1 MQLAAARASIATGV
15 AIVGASVLVASP
27 VAPPMPDGP
36 DVRLPAGHS
45 VQLTALVNPIA
56 VLTPIFQ
63 QAFQNA
69 GALGQELLHAPAAV
83 AQQIITGQLSTVSEL
98 LRIAGAFGE
107 QFATALGDAPAMLH
121 QAIGQISAGQI
132 TAALNTL
139 TEIVLTPVTGPVLE
153 AIFSGSGPL
162 VDLVDVLSQS
172 LRFVPGVSNAVE
184 LLADPDFLLTV
195 GLGPLQSIYAL
206 NTAVGGTAE
215 TLIAAAKAGDP
226 TAFVN
231 GVTNGV
237 ADILSAVLDRVL
249 NPGTP
254 PYGYDR
260 GLIAAVIEAGKM
272 IIQALV
278 SPAPASGVAAINATA
293 VAAEAT
299 TVTLSTG
306 PVDTP
311 TEGKVAAETN
321 TAAVGPAKT
330 ESGEPTAREVEK
342 DSEESA
348 VTEKVEAEKAEGEK
362 APKTPAVRTG
372 LVAIPGEVTV
382 GVSDKSTNASEKQQE
397 STSASSE
404 GTTTSDTSTT
414 GSTTASQSGSQ
425 ESAGSADN
433 GGSSAGGGA
442 HE

>member
-1 MQLAAARASIATGV
+1 M
-15 AIVGASVLVASP
+15 
-27 VAPPMPDGP
+27 APPMPDVP
-36 DVRLPAGHS
+36 DMRGPAGHS
-45 VQLTALVNPIA
+45 VELTGLVNPIA

-63 QAFQNA
+63 QAFHNA
-69 GALGQELLHAPAAV
+69 GALGQELLHAPATV

-98 LRIAGAFGE
+98 IRIAGVFGE
-107 QFATALGDAPAMLH
+107 QFATALGDAPAMLQH
-121 QAIGQISAGQI
+121 AIGQISAGQI

-139 TEIVLTPVTGPVLE
+139 AEIVLTPVSGPILE
-153 AIFSGSGPL
+153 AIFTGSGPL

-172 LRFVPGVSNAVE
+172 LRFVPGVSNVVE

-237 ADILSAVLDRVL
+237 ADIVSAVLDRVL

-278 SPAPASGVAAINATA
+278 SPAPATAVGAINATA
-293 VAAEAT
+293 VAAGAT

-311 TEGKVAAETN
+311 TEGKVAPETN
-321 TAAVGPAKT
+321 TAADESAKP

-348 VTEKVEAEKAEGEK
+348 VTEKVEAE

-382 GVSDKSTNASEKQQE
+382 GVSDKSTNASETQQQ

-404 GTTTSDTSTT
+404 GTATSDASTS
-414 GSTTASQSGSQ
+414 GSTTATQSGSQ
-425 ESAGSADN
+425 DSGGSADN
-433 GGSSAGGGA
+433 AGSSAGGGA
-442 HE
+442 DD